1 MSGGERSPSDRRG
14 QTTVD
19 FAAGMGLFVLV
30 AAFVVTFVP
39 GIFAPFDGASD
50 VGSADR
56 VAESLGTDRL
66 GDPGTPYVLNAT
78 CTRGLFDQLRDDAF
92 AAPEGCRFDTT
103 VHDPAR
109 LFGLPATDLN
119 VTVERL
125 RGGVVTSDGTTLA
138 AGPATPSTGSVTTA
152 RRVVLLGGTQYR
164 LVVRVW

>member
-1 MSGGERSPSDRRG
+1 MTPAERSPRQRRG

-30 AAFVVTFVP
+30 AAFVVAFVP

-56 VAESLGTDRL
+56 IAESLATDRL
-66 GDPGTPYVLNAT
+66 GDPRTPYVLNAT
-78 CTRGLFDQLRDDAF
+78 CTTGFFEQLRNDAF
-92 AAPEGCRFDTT
+92 NAPTGCRFDTT

-109 LFGLPATDLN
+109 LFGLVTTDLN
-119 VTVERL
+119 VTVEHL
-125 RGGVVTSDGTTLA
+125 RGGTVTTDGTTLA
-138 AGPATPSTGSVTTA
+138 AGPTPPTTGSVTTA
-152 RRVVLLGGTQYR
+152 RRVVLLEETQYR